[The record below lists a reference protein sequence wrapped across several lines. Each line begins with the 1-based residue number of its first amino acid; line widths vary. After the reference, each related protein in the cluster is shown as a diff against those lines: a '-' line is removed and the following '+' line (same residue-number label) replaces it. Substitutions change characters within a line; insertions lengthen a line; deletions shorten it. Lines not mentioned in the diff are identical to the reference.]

1 MTDNIKTT
9 EDFKNVSFINLSVE
23 NKILKINQIIQN
35 FPSERKVDICESCRN
50 KNGDFKQYNNFL
62 QDTNICSLCF
72 ETSDLLNYS
81 ILELVEKSGLT
92 ADEYY
97 NYVDEESKITY
108 NGLRTSYSYQEIS
121 KIKSEKQQNDALIYA
136 QDKENKFLIGKG
148 IKYLE
153 KIKNL
158 SRWQFLINE
167 LFLKF

>member
-1 MTDNIKTT
+1 M
-9 EDFKNVSFINLSVE
+9 
-23 NKILKINQIIQN
+23 
-35 FPSERKVDICESCRN
+35 
-50 KNGDFKQYNNFL
+50 
-62 QDTNICSLCF
+62 CF